1 MDAWGNPM
9 CEDGVEAEI
18 AALVGK
24 SAGEICYYDFRYS
37 GFYTQVLSNAAE
49 ALWESIRSPW
59 TFVEMWNDGTTVWRS
74 PEGDVTATVSA
85 DGEIAIEQMSCE

>member
-1 MDAWGNPM
+1 M

-24 SAGEICYYDFRYS
+24 SAGEICYHDFRYS
-37 GFYTQVLSNAAE
+37 GFYAQVLSNAAE